1 MSAKPFTKEQV
12 IERWTEIMRLISVGA
27 YTERS
32 AEHYEA
38 GTWPEDGI
46 EESEAYFETWA
57 EKQGLEFCFNHD
69 SKEWSLV
76 RIDPGQEAEDEPAS

>member
-1 MSAKPFTKEQV
+1 MTTEQAV
-12 IERWTEIMRLISVGA
+12 AYWTEYQRLISVGA
-27 YTERS
+27 YSERS
-32 AEHYEA
+32 AEQYET

-46 EESEAYFETWA
+46 EESVANLETWA